1 MLHLYY
7 VEIMEREKTDK
18 RIKKYWLKDLT
29 YKEIG
34 LLVGLSERTIKR
46 EIKRMGVEDPTR
58 NKPLSIKAYELS
70 TRGYSLTEIAKL
82 LGIGRSTAFLYVK
95 TEREK
100 LKK

>member
-1 MLHLYY
+1 
-7 VEIMEREKTDK
+7 MEREKTDK

-46 EIKRMGVEDPTR
+46 EIKRLGLQYPKR
-58 NKPLSIKAYELS
+58 KNPLSIKAYELS
-70 TRGYSLTEIAKL
+70 THGYSFTEIAKL